1 MPDAVKIEGLKQLL
15 SGLEEFKKSTQRSI
29 LERALKR
36 AAKPVAD
43 TAKALAPVRTGKLRK
58 SIGTKVIRSSAG
70 KSAYA
75 EAMKGGAS
83 KAEAAAAAREAN
95 SAARAAGNGPS
106 ALVRVQATAGHA
118 IWNEFG
124 ARGGAMPAHPFMGP
138 ALLEGKKKVPVSIA
152 ADLKIEM
159 EKSARRI
166 AARAAKKGK
175 S

>member
-1 MPDAVKIEGLKQLL
+1 MPDAVKIEGLKELL
-15 SGLEEFKKSTQRSI
+15 AGLEEFKKTTQRSI

-43 TAKALAPVRTGKLRK
+43 TAKALAPVKTGKLKK
-58 SIGTKVIRSSAG
+58 SIGTKVIRNNAG
-70 KSAYA
+70 KSAFA

-106 ALVRVQATAGHA
+106 ALVRVQATAPHA
-118 IWNEFG
+118 IFNEFG
-124 ARGGAMPAHPFMGP
+124 ARGGKMPAHPFMGP